1 MMITKQIFLKSCEVT
16 SATRLILA
24 LSFLL
29 ITLFALSSVQARDVP
44 LDKIAA
50 VVNNDVVML
59 SEVLQTARKI
69 KESGNTRLSDS
80 ELVKKVLEK
89 LILEKI
95 QVQKAKEI
103 GVKIDNV
110 ALNEAMQ
117 RIAAQN
123 KLNLEQFRVALK
135 GEGLNY
141 KDFRET
147 IREKLYIDTLKKRQ
161 QGRNK
166 KISENEVDSLIQS
179 ESLTLSKDVQYHLV
193 DILFPAPNGISVKQ
207 FNTRYKQAQNLRK
220 RLLAKSDKLSQAIIA
235 KAGASK
241 KDLGWK
247 SSQSLSPVF
256 LRTLSLMGEGELSNV
271 VRDAVGFHILKLVE
285 QRGGKRK
292 IAQQAQARHI
302 LISNDTP
309 NAKLKATQIRN
320 KILAGESFAK
330 LAQLN
335 SADKGSAANGGDLG
349 MADPA
354 GFVPPFANAVRT
366 LPLNTLSQP
375 IKTRFGWHLIEV
387 LERKTTDQTREAL
400 KLQAQSLISDKNKSE
415 EYNNWLQ
422 GLMDEAFIEYR
433 L

>member
-16 SATRLILA
+16 SATRLILT

-320 KILAGESFAK
+320 KILAGGSFAK

>member
-16 SATRLILA
+16 SATRLILT

-179 ESLTLSKDVQYHLV
+179 ESLTLNKDVQYHLV

-207 FNTRYKQAQNLRK
+207 FNARYKQAQNLRK

-349 MADPA
+349 MVDPA

-433 L
+433 S

>member
-69 KESGNTRLSDS
+69 KESGSTRLSDS

-179 ESLTLSKDVQYHLV
+179 ESLTLNKDVQYHLV

-241 KDLGWK
+241 KDLG
-247 SSQSLSPVF
+247 
-256 LRTLSLMGEGELSNV
+256 
-271 VRDAVGFHILKLVE
+271 
-285 QRGGKRK
+285 
-292 IAQQAQARHI
+292 
-302 LISNDTP
+302 
-309 NAKLKATQIRN
+309 
-320 KILAGESFAK
+320 
-330 LAQLN
+330 
-335 SADKGSAANGGDLG
+335 
-349 MADPA
+349 
-354 GFVPPFANAVRT
+354 
-366 LPLNTLSQP
+366 
-375 IKTRFGWHLIEV
+375 
-387 LERKTTDQTREAL
+387 
-400 KLQAQSLISDKNKSE
+400 
-415 EYNNWLQ
+415 
-422 GLMDEAFIEYR
+422 
-433 L
+433 

>member
-16 SATRLILA
+16 SATRLILT

-207 FNTRYKQAQNLRK
+207 FNARYKQAQNLRK

-349 MADPA
+349 MVDPA

>member
-207 FNTRYKQAQNLRK
+207 FNARYKQAQNLRK

>member
-16 SATRLILA
+16 SATRLILT

-179 ESLTLSKDVQYHLV
+179 ESLTLNKDVQYHLV

-349 MADPA
+349 MVDPA

-433 L
+433 S

>member
-16 SATRLILA
+16 SATRLILT

-69 KESGNTRLSDS
+69 KESGSTRLSDS

>member
-69 KESGNTRLSDS
+69 KESGSTGLSDS

>member
-1 MMITKQIFLKSCEVT
+1 MMITKQIFLKSCGVT
-16 SATRLILA
+16 SATRLILT

-179 ESLTLSKDVQYHLV
+179 ESLTLNKDVQYHLV

-207 FNTRYKQAQNLRK
+207 FNARYKQAQNLRK

-292 IAQQAQARHI
+292 ITQQAQARHI

-349 MADPA
+349 MVDPA

>member
-1 MMITKQIFLKSCEVT
+1 MMITKQILLKGDVATKT
-16 SATRLILA
+16 SRLALILA
-24 LSFLL
+24 FLL
-29 ITLFALSSVQARDVP
+29 IALFVFSSAPARDIP

-69 KESGNTRLSDS
+69 KESGSTQLSDR
-80 ELVKKVLEK
+80 ELIKKVLEK
-89 LILEKI
+89 MVLEKI

-103 GVKIDNV
+103 GIKIDNV
-110 ALNEAMQ
+110 ALNEAMR

-141 KDFRET
+141 RDFRES

-166 KISENEVDSLIQS
+166 KISEDEIDSLIQA
-179 ESLTLSKDVQYHLV
+179 ESLTLNKDVQYHLV

-207 FNTRYKQAQNLRK
+207 FNLRFKQAQNLRK
-220 RLLAKSDKLSQAIIA
+220 RLLAKPDKLSQAIIA

-271 VRDAVGFHILKLVE
+271 IRDARGFHILKLIE
-285 QRGGKRK
+285 QHGGKRK
-292 IAQQAQARHI
+292 IVQQAQVRHI
-302 LISNDTP
+302 LISNKIP
-309 NAKLKATQIRN
+309 NAKLKAIQIRN
-320 KILAGESFAK
+320 KILAGASFAK
-330 LAQLN
+330 LARTN

-349 MADPA
+349 MTDPA
-354 GFVPPFANAVRT
+354 AFVPPFANAVRT

-400 KLQAQSLISDKNKSE
+400 KLQAQSLISEKNQSE
-415 EYNNWLQ
+415 EYKNWLQ

>member
-69 KESGNTRLSDS
+69 KESGSTRLSDS

-179 ESLTLSKDVQYHLV
+179 ESLTLNKDVQYHLV

>member
-16 SATRLILA
+16 SATRLILT

-69 KESGNTRLSDS
+69 KESGSTRLSDS

-166 KISENEVDSLIQS
+166 RISENEVDSLIQS
-179 ESLTLSKDVQYHLV
+179 ESLTLNKDVQYHLV